1 MTAARSAND
10 RELRELAV
18 QLRAAECAGDL
29 IAAFR
34 VLRIPRHWR
43 DAVQVLLHAG
53 HSVGFRGASEFWR
66 DAQRDVAQACRQ
78 RVDGFGLLSTPTTS
92 TGVIDHD

>member
-1 MTAARSAND
+1 MTVVAHSGNDSDIRDLAA
-10 RELRELAV
+10 
-18 QLRAAECAGDL
+18 QLRAAECAGDQV
-29 IAAFR
+29 AAFR
-34 VLRIPRHWR
+34 VLRIPRNWR

-53 HSVGFRGASEFWR
+53 HAVGFRDAAEFWR

-78 RVDGFGLLSTPTTS
+78 RVDGFGLRTSTTS